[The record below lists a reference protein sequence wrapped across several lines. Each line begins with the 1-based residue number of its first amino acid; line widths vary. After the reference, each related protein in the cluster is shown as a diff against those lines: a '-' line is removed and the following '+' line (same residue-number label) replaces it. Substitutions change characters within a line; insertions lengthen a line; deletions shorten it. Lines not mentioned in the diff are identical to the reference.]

1 MANVVQ
7 YLINEG
13 RLLNK
18 FSLVTIAKGKTTFS
32 LCTAA
37 HFTQYQKRHILFEG
51 EEVADTS

>member
-51 EEVADTS
+51 EEVADAS